1 MKIIK
6 GLFIFVLSALLA
18 LELAYLLLGPKER
31 TERTNQ
37 GHNMSQWL
45 KILGTNTNST
55 DDPLKIVKITSD
67 DKFGNV
73 EVEVP
78 MAYDLLERYDFL
90 QNKGKFDLSINGR
103 VLSTGCR
110 RATNGNCILGC
121 GANAFTPGTNQV
133 QVQFFITNPSNKDR
147 SLYATGPVAEFV
159 SSNVCSVSEQVFR
172 DSKGMVVLW
181 ADLSISNA
189 RYNIELLDT
198 NGGHIKTISG
208 ITSNGVINEKW
219 NLVGDSGKS
228 YSFDSFDAVYHI
240 ALTNSFAP

>member
-18 LELAYLLLGPKER
+18 LGLAYLLLRPK
-31 TERTNQ
+31 ERTNQ

-73 EVEVP
+73 EFEVP
-78 MAYDLLERYDFL
+78 MAYDLLKRYDFL
-90 QNKGKFDLSINGR
+90 RNNGRFHLNINGR
-103 VLSTGCR
+103 ALSTGCER
-110 RATNGNCILGC
+110 VTNGNCILKC
-121 GANAFTPGTNQV
+121 GANDFAPGTNRV
-133 QVQFFITNPSNKDR
+133 QLEFFISNPSNKDR
-147 SLYATGPVAEFV
+147 SLYATGPVTEFV
-159 SSNVCSVSEQVFR
+159 SSNVCSVNEQVFR
-172 DSKGMVVLW
+172 DSKGIVVLW

-189 RYNIELLDT
+189 GYNIELLDT
-198 NGGHIKTISG
+198 NGDHIKTISG
-208 ITSNGVINEKW
+208 TTSNGVINEQW
-219 NLVGDSGKS
+219 NLIGDSGKS
-228 YSFDSFDAVYHI
+228 YSFDSFEAIYHI